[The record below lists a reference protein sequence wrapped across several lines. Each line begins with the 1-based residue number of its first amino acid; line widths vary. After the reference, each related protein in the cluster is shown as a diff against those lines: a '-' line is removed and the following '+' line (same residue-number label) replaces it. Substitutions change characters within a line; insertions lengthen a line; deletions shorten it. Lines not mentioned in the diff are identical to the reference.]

1 MEEIN
6 FNINF
11 TEDFERNVPCTSS
24 SLGVVKKVN
33 SQVNIDEKTGKVVS
47 SSASNDCD
55 LSTNIDADDKCMN
68 HKIIKMQGSS
78 SLPDLQQSSTSSP
91 SSTISSNSNNQL
103 QTSGAS
109 HGKLVILAVEAQD
122 DESMNQM
129 NGNVGGDDHSNAKQ
143 KIKLNIE
150 PSTGSS
156 SSASS
161 SNLEYGN
168 AVNSNL

>member
-1 MEEIN
+1 M
-6 FNINF
+6 
-11 TEDFERNVPCTSS
+11 PCTSS
-24 SLGVVKKVN
+24 SLGIVKKVN

-55 LSTNIDADDKCMN
+55 LSTNIDADDKMMN
-68 HKIIKMQGSS
+68 QKIIKMQGSS

-103 QTSGAS
+103 QISSTS
-109 HGKLVILAVEAQD
+109 HGKLVTLAVEAQD

-129 NGNVGGDDHSNAKQ
+129 NGAVGGDDHDHLNGKQ

-150 PSTGSS
+150 TSTGSS

-161 SNLEYGN
+161 NNLEYGN
-168 AVNSNL
+168 VASLTL